1 VGVSIDK
8 NAIQKAW
15 EKYHGLIED
24 GNGDRYIPSTPPVF
38 MRGFVDGYEH
48 AVKLLKTPAK
58 EKGEG

>member
-1 VGVSIDK
+1 MSIDK

-15 EKYHGLIED
+15 EKYHGPIDD
-24 GNGDRYIPSTPPVF
+24 GAGGSYIPATPPAY

-48 AVKLLKTPAK
+48 AVRLLTTPAR

>member
-1 VGVSIDK
+1 MSIDK

-15 EKYHGLIED
+15 ETYHGPIDD
-24 GNGDRYIPSTPPVF
+24 GNGGSYIQAMPSVY

-48 AVKLLKTPAK
+48 AVRLLTTPDR